1 MMRCGWEV
9 MDLKKIGEEGE
20 VCEFGSGSITLT
32 CEQIELF

>member
-1 MMRCGWEV
+1 

>member
-1 MMRCGWEV
+1 
-9 MDLKKIGEEGE
+9 MDLKKIGEERE